1 MCEYGCTRRGKNWS
15 LCICPF
21 LSEKEKHESGHLWLR
36 GSLKPVST
44 AENNQFSYCTVAAAF
59 HTGFEKQTTDIHKN
73 IAVKSEAYLIYFCL
87 TSVSMCVK
95 LRPPFRAE
103 EAVASRI

>member
-1 MCEYGCTRRGKNWS
+1 M
-15 LCICPF
+15 
-21 LSEKEKHESGHLWLR
+21 
-36 GSLKPVST
+36 ST

-59 HTGFEKQTTDIHKN
+59 HTVFAKHATDTHKN
-73 IAVKSEAYLIYFCL
+73 IAVKSKVYLIYFCL